1 MRYAVSDVE
10 RFPTSISDGI
20 AILLVVSVAL
30 KGGPRIDSRGKS
42 KGMQFAVSDRRRF
55 PICNISDGNAMLR
68 IISVVPEGVDR
79 IDGRCNIDQTR
90 YVVSD
95 GREAPISF
103 TDGNPI
109 RRMISDVSGGFP
121 RIDSR
126 YTTEMGY
133 ALSDRRGS

>member
-1 MRYAVSDVE
+1 
-10 RFPTSISDGI
+10 
-20 AILLVVSVAL
+20 
-30 KGGPRIDSRGKS
+30 
-42 KGMQFAVSDRRRF
+42 
-55 PICNISDGNAMLR
+55 MLR

-79 IDGRCNIDQTR
+79 IDGKCNIDQTR